1 MRAVA
6 AIRSPFSVVPDESR
20 WASVDAT
27 EPRQNSVA
35 QGCIH
40 CSLNSAMSSAVT
52 TRPGETLMRPGSP
65 ATAIPT
71 LARVRCRSLLVIT
84 SETVGAVGAVGGGG
98 SVKVTWP
105 VGGAAGT
112 GWFATVRVGKTGHP
126 FGTLTDQV
134 KVVRNER
141 SVSRLKEE
149 GDAVKRPVISAAQ
162 SGGGGGPSE
171 PPEG

>member
-1 MRAVA
+1 MRTMA
-6 AIRSPFSVVPDESR
+6 AIRSAFSVVPDESR

-65 ATAIPT
+65 ATASPT
-71 LARVRCRSLLVIT
+71 LARVRCRSLLFIT
-84 SETVGAVGAVGGGG
+84 SVTVVAVGGSGN
-98 SVKVTWP
+98 VNVTWP
-105 VGGAAGT
+105 VGGTAGT
-112 GWFATVRVGKTGHP
+112 GWFATVKVGEIGHP

-134 KVVRNER
+134 KVVLSER
-141 SVSRLKEE
+141 SVSRLKE
-149 GDAVKRPVISAAQ
+149 V
-162 SGGGGGPSE
+162 
-171 PPEG
+171 